1 MPPEAVGC
9 TVRIASPLR
18 SYTAGA
24 ATLTARGG
32 TLAEVLDSLEQRC
45 PGIRFRM
52 IDEQD
57 RIRPHMRLFV
67 NASEARELSAA
78 VRNGDTVHVICA
90 LSGG

>member
-1 MPPEAVGC
+1 MVGC

-24 ATLTARGG
+24 ATLAGRGG
-32 TLAEVLDSLEQRC
+32 TLAEVLAHLEQRC

-52 IDEQD
+52 VDEQD

-67 NASEARELSAA
+67 NTSEARGLSAA
-78 VRNGDTVHVICA
+78 VREGDTVHIVCA

>member
-1 MPPEAVGC
+1 MGC

-18 SYTAGA
+18 SYTGGASSVRAAGA
-24 ATLTARGG
+24 TLEDV
-32 TLAEVLDSLEQRC
+32 LADLDRRF

-67 NASEARELSAA
+67 NANEAARLSAA
-78 VRNGDTVHVICA
+78 VGQGDTVHVICA